1 MMRDTIGRMALAGA
15 LAAGMAAAAGGAL
28 ATGATGTGDASTA
41 TPRERI
47 GLLMAQVLGTVCE
60 TPDAECEVDEAPVG
74 SICQCGETPGEVV
87 AE

>member
-1 MMRDTIGRMALAGA
+1 MALAGA
-15 LAAGMAAAAGGAL
+15 LAAGMALAAGGAL
-28 ATGATGTGDASTA
+28 ATGATGATGTGDAWTA

>member
-1 MMRDTIGRMALAGA
+1 MALAGV
-15 LAAGMAAAAGGAL
+15 LAAGMAVAAGGAL
-28 ATGATGTGDASTA
+28 ATGTTGAEEVTTA
-41 TPRERI
+41 TPRERLE
-47 GLLMAQVLGTVCE
+47 LLMAQVLGTVCE

>member
-1 MMRDTIGRMALAGA
+1 MRNTIGRVARIGL
-15 LAAGMAAAAGGAL
+15 LAAGMALAAGGAL
-28 ATGATGTGDASTA
+28 ATGTEDATTA

-47 GLLMAQVLGTVCE
+47 ELLMAQVLGTVCE

>member
-1 MMRDTIGRMALAGA
+1 MALAGA
-15 LAAGMAAAAGGAL
+15 LAAAMAVAVGGAL
-28 ATGATGTGDASTA
+28 ATGTTGTTGTEDAATA

-47 GLLMAQVLGTVCE
+47 DLLMAQVLGTVCE

>member
-1 MMRDTIGRMALAGA
+1 MRDRFGRMALAGV
-15 LAAGMAAAAGGAL
+15 LAAGMAVAAGGAL
-28 ATGATGTGDASTA
+28 ATGTTGAEDVTTA

>member
-1 MMRDTIGRMALAGA
+1 MRDRFGRMALAGV
-15 LAAGMAAAAGGAL
+15 LAAGMAVAAGGAL
-28 ATGATGTGDASTA
+28 ATGTTGAEDAATA